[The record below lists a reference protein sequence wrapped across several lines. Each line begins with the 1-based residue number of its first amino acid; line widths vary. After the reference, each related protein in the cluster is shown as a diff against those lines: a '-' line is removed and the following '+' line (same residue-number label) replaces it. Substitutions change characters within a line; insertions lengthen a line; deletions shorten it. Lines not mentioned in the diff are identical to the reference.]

1 MEWWHF
7 IENFDRVESA
17 SLQDFIANLFDFAM
31 TFSVVIG
38 VVALIIAGFKFML
51 SRGDSEKIKEAT
63 RSLLFALIGLVIVF
77 ISPTVVKFVIDNF
90 L

>member
-1 MEWWHF
+1 M
-7 IENFDRVESA
+7 
-17 SLQDFIANLFDFAM
+17 QDFIANLFDFAM

>member
-1 MEWWHF
+1 
-7 IENFDRVESA
+7 
-17 SLQDFIANLFDFAM
+17 LQDFIANLFYFAM